1 MREPVNRSFLSEN
14 PSKKQKSEENHKN
27 PMTEKDVVVG
37 LYVFLLSPLKDGI
50 TRSVDFGQK
59 PKRREFIKLYKV

>member
-1 MREPVNRSFLSEN
+1 
-14 PSKKQKSEENHKN
+14 
-27 PMTEKDVVVG
+27 MTEKDVVVG